1 MIVARVLV
9 LSHISFVLVHKF
21 GVLHKQWKTIEVR
34 MQLTCTGGM
43 LGKKQELIDAARHPI
58 THGTFVKMTNSDRW
72 LQRMV
77 TGFTGNTCLAST
89 TLLRT
94 LVNKTMASRDHGNGP
109 PSDQD
114 DPMNELVYDDAGN
127 SPPDANA
134 SRASATASRIPTN
147 AILEVTMPEL
157 CQTGRVHCDGKTRS
171 VKLWYRGKRCLWIAQ
186 EDIEW
191 AVSYMR
197 VELDTRCVLPPSDS
211 ADCQQVAEVRWD
223 FSRGAWSMTK
233 LGQEPTFFAPT
244 DLQLDDM
251 PSDYK
256 ALGSSSVQA
265 YFETLSYDDKKELA
279 REALLRLTR

>member
-1 MIVARVLV
+1 M
-9 LSHISFVLVHKF
+9 VHKF
-21 GVLHKQWKTIEVR
+21 GVLNRKWTTPQVR

-43 LGKKQELIDAARHPI
+43 LGKKQEPVDAARHPI
-58 THGTFVKMTNSDRW
+58 THGTFVKMTTSDRW

-77 TGFTGNTCLAST
+77 TGLTGNTCLAST

-191 AVSYMR
+191 AMSYMR
-197 VELDTRCVLPPSDS
+197 VEFDTCGVPPPSDNP
-211 ADCQQVAEVRWD
+211 DIQMPEVCWD
-223 FSRGAWSMTK
+223 FGRRAWSITEP
-233 LGQEPTFFAPT
+233 GQEPTFFAPT
-244 DLQLDDM
+244 DLQPHDI
-251 PSDYK
+251 PSDHK
-256 ALGSSSVQA
+256 ALGSSSAQA
-265 YFETLSYDDKKELA
+265 YFNTLSYEDKKELA
-279 REALLRLTR
+279 RQALLRLTR